1 MVLKIFWQIFLI
13 AITLGFLF
21 VYLRYIENRSLFY
34 PQKEIDYYPKDIGLD
49 FENVYFQSQDGLK
62 LSGWFIPANNA
73 RYTVIFTH
81 GNAGNISH
89 RVEKLKFFNSL
100 GCNVFIFDYRGYGRS
115 QGRPSEKGLY
125 IDTKSAYDYL
135 LSRTIIPEK
144 LIGYGE
150 SLGGTFI
157 IALALRNKMRAL
169 IVDSAFTSAADMVK
183 HLYHFLPAWFFASR
197 LDSLS
202 KIKLINIPKLI
213 IHSLNDEI
221 VPYKLGQK
229 LYNAAGQPK
238 EFLQIHGGHNSCFF
252 ESESILRE
260 KIADFL
266 KRISG

>member
-21 VYLRYIENRSLFY
+21 VYLRYIESRSLFY
-34 PQKEIDYYPKDIGLD
+34 PQKEIDYSPKDIGLD
-49 FENVYFQSQDGLK
+49 FEDVYFQSQDGLK
-62 LSGWFIPANNA
+62 LNGWFIPANNA

-89 RVEKLKFFNSL
+89 RVEKLKFFNRL

-115 QGRPSEKGLY
+115 QGSPCEKGLY

-135 LSRTIIPEK
+135 LSRTIIPGQ

-150 SLGGTFI
+150 SLGGAFI

-183 HLYHFLPAWFFASR
+183 HLYRILPPWIFSSR

-202 KIKLINIPKLI
+202 KIKSINVPKLI
-213 IHSLNDEI
+213 IHSRNDEI

-252 ESESILRE
+252 ESENILRE
-260 KIADFL
+260 KIADFIQ
-266 KRISG
+266 KI